1 LTAREAAGL
10 VQPPLLARQHK
21 LARPFGGRGQDGKAR
36 GEDWRRNRSGL
47 RAVRSRAFCTRA
59 ERCVL

>member
-36 GEDWRRNRSGL
+36 GED
-47 RAVRSRAFCTRA
+47 
-59 ERCVL
+59 